1 MKNIDK
7 KITSPIKDW
16 KNIVIVNKSL
26 EPIAVIDSDQVIL
39 KDGYDFKINVGV
51 QDLT

>member
-7 KITSPIKDW
+7 KKANSIKNW
-16 KNIVIVNKSL
+16 QNIVIVNNES

-39 KDGYDFKINVGV
+39 KDGYDFKVNVGL
-51 QDLT
+51 DN